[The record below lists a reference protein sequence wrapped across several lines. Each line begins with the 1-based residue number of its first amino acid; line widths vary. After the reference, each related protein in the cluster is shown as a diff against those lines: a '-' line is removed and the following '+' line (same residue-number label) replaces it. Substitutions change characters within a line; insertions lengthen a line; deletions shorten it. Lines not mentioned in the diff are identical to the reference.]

1 MNAEPAA
8 CPRARVTGPKP
19 APNLRPKPAPMPPNP
34 SLLKRLSRG
43 LNSSLAL
50 VQEAAFGL
58 GGVGRHLIPQAPS
71 GKKTWLYTVR
81 EPELIREV
89 LVGRAG
95 DFPKSRLMRSML
107 SDLIGDSVFVANG
120 ETWRWRRAI
129 VDQALAQARVRDV
142 MDQMRAA
149 AEALVDRIEAQLGR
163 AGEAV
168 VRVDIEA
175 THFAADV
182 IFRTLFS
189 EPIADEDAARIVRAF
204 ERYQGVAY
212 AHGMLRLARLPV
224 DVFPG
229 ALTRRRSARAIRS
242 VLEKPLRRRLDA
254 LAAGR
259 EAPSN
264 DILASLIAGADPET
278 GRRFG
283 PEELLDEVA
292 MLFLA
297 GHETSASALGWAVYL
312 LAIGPE
318 AQDQVHAEALAVLG
332 ERAPAFADMKALAFT
347 RNVFREAL
355 RLYPPVAQISRD
367 TTGREQMCDRDLDPG
382 AVVFCP
388 PWILH
393 RQPRFWADPDAFD
406 PGRFETEAGREAARQ
421 AYFPFS
427 MGPRVCPGAAF
438 ALQEATLALA
448 MLARRFVFTPVAGRE
463 PTPVGR
469 LTLRSGNGVAL
480 RVTRRPAVGEIA
492 AR

>member
-1 MNAEPAA
+1 MSAAPTA
-8 CPRARVTGPKP
+8 CPHAALAGPQPAPPDPKP
-19 APNLRPKPAPMPPNP
+19 PKPGPMPPNP
-34 SLLKRLSRG
+34 SLWMRLSRG
-43 LNSSLAL
+43 LKSSLAL

-58 GGVGRHLIPQAPS
+58 GGVGRHVIPQAPS
-71 GKKTWLYTVR
+71 GRKTWLYTVR

-95 DFPKSRLMRSML
+95 AFPKSRLMRSML
-107 SDLIGDSVFVANG
+107 SDLIGESVFVANG

-142 MDQMRAA
+142 LDQMRAA
-149 AEALVDRIEAQLGR
+149 ADALLARIEAQLGQ

-189 EPIADEDAARIVRAF
+189 EPIADADAARIVRAF

-212 AHGMLRLARLPV
+212 AHGMLRLARIPV
-224 DVFPG
+224 DLFPG
-229 ALTRRRSARAIRS
+229 AIRRRGSARAIRA
-242 VLEKPLRRRLDA
+242 VLQTPLRRRLDA

-259 EAPSN
+259 EAPST
-264 DILASLIAGADPET
+264 DILASLIACRDPET
-278 GRRFG
+278 GRGFG

-297 GHETSASALGWAVYL
+297 GHETSASALGWALYL
-312 LAIGPE
+312 LAISPA
-318 AQDQVHAEALAVLG
+318 AQGQVHAEALAVLG
-332 ERAPAFADMKALAFT
+332 ERRAAFADMKALAFT

-367 TTGREQMCDRDLDPG
+367 ATGRERMCDREVDPG

-388 PWILH
+388 AWILH
-393 RQPRFWADPDAFD
+393 RQSRFWPDPDGFD
-406 PGRFETEAGREAARQ
+406 PDRFETEAGREAARQ

-448 MLARRFVFTPVAGRE
+448 MLARRFAFSPVEGRAPE
-463 PTPVGR
+463 PVGR

-480 RVTRRPAVGEIA
+480 VMRR
-492 AR
+492 R